1 MAQREVVIVSGV
13 RTPIGDFG
21 GSLKD
26 FTPSDL
32 AGKVIAEAVKRAGIE
47 PESVDH
53 VIIGNVIHTE
63 RHDMY
68 VSRAGALKAGLS
80 INTPCMTLNRLCGS
94 GLQSIVNATQLI
106 LLGDA
111 DTAVAGGAESMSRS
125 PYWLPTARFGQ
136 RMGDGVMV
144 DTMIGVLTC
153 PMNDYHMGVTAENLA
168 ERDGISREDQ
178 DALAVEGHRRA
189 AKAWEEK
196 RFDSQIL
203 PIEIKTR
210 KGTVVFSHDEHVR
223 GDTDME
229 SLAKLRPAF
238 KKDGTVTPGNASG
251 INDAAA
257 AVVLME
263 KSVAE
268 AKGIKPLGKVVA
280 YTLVGVA
287 PEIMGIGP
295 VPAVQKLME
304 KTGLTID
311 DIDVWEVN
319 EAFAAQALAV
329 ARGLGLPPEKVNPNG
344 SGISLGH
351 PVSATGTI
359 LAIKC
364 LYELE
369 RIGGRYA
376 VATMCIGGGQGI
388 AVLFERT

>member
-280 YTLVGVA
+280 YTLVGVE

-388 AVLFERT
+388 AVLFERI

>member
-1 MAQREVVIVSGV
+1 
-13 RTPIGDFG
+13 
-21 GSLKD
+21 
-26 FTPSDL
+26 
-32 AGKVIAEAVKRAGIE
+32 
-47 PESVDH
+47 
-53 VIIGNVIHTE
+53 
-63 RHDMY
+63 
-68 VSRAGALKAGLS
+68 
-80 INTPCMTLNRLCGS
+80 
-94 GLQSIVNATQLI
+94 
-106 LLGDA
+106 
-111 DTAVAGGAESMSRS
+111 
-125 PYWLPTARFGQ
+125 
-136 RMGDGVMV
+136 
-144 DTMIGVLTC
+144 
-153 PMNDYHMGVTAENLA
+153 
-168 ERDGISREDQ
+168 
-178 DALAVEGHRRA
+178 
-189 AKAWEEK
+189 
-196 RFDSQIL
+196 
-203 PIEIKTR
+203 
-210 KGTVVFSHDEHVR
+210 
-223 GDTDME
+223 
-229 SLAKLRPAF
+229 PAF

-268 AKGIKPLGKVVA
+268 AKGIKPMGKVVA

-388 AVLFERT
+388 AVLFERI